1 VLTRVFAK
9 LLNDGLVHVVEK
21 FLVGSLLVVMVLL
34 LVAGL
39 IAVNE
44 ESVAVDVVMED
55 HVFDGVVVGLEDA
68 VFVGELG
75 NVVGGLGVV
84 GSQSLEDHLFLLL
97 LGQLLLLEAGHDG
110 VLHVE
115 EFVIVLQVVGDLFVH
130 DLSLGG
136 FLNV

>member
-1 VLTRVFAK
+1 MLTRVFAK